1 MYEETAV
8 NGQAKEGI
16 LRLVEEN
23 RALACQLNGLAHEL
37 KLICFG
43 SDKERE
49 NPKPIPENA
58 CLEENVRL
66 VAEILCD
73 AVNTMSETIDRM
85 KM

>member
-43 SDKERE
+43 NDKERE
-49 NPKPIPENA
+49 TPKPIQENA

-66 VAEILCD
+66 LAEILCD
-73 AVNTMSETIDRM
+73 AVNTMSETIGRL